1 MTPEDTIIFSTP
13 GSGGFDEVPG
23 AQVGPYKLISPLGE
37 GGFGSVWLAE
47 RRHPF
52 VQRVALKLV
61 KAGMDSKAVV
71 ARFDQ
76 ERQALAVMN
85 HPGIAK
91 VFDGGLTAQGR
102 PYFAMEYVKG
112 EPITEFCDRV
122 KLSID
127 ERLKLFEQACEAVQH
142 AHLKGIVHRDLK
154 PGNVLA
160 FMVEGEGA
168 KLKVIDFGVAKA
180 MSQRMT
186 EHTIFTET
194 GQMIGTPEYMSPEQ
208 ADPTGGD
215 IDTRSDIYSL
225 GVLLYELLVGATPFD
240 AKELR
245 KKAYGEIQRTIREQD
260 PPSPSAR
267 LSTISTKDR
276 EAVSRI
282 ESARKLRAAD
292 LVRRLRGELEWI
304 PQKAMRKEPQH
315 RYQTAIALAEDVRN
329 YLQGKPIAAAPES
342 SAYRMRKYVR
352 RNRGLVIGVGA
363 VMTALVVGLGVA
375 TWQWRV
381 AEAARDVAI
390 NQEAAADA
398 ARKDALSERN
408 AAESARVAA
417 DGARAAAD
425 LDRLKAESELVR
437 SNNFLTA
444 ITINSALKASQLGQY
459 EQLRN
464 DLATLEGLGQ
474 RNRFDVCLAVAES
487 DKSVGELIWGQEDRR
502 PRYVSSITFSPD
514 GKTLASGGSSFRLW
528 DATTGRALGEPLR
541 IDDGG
546 NSHSV
551 KSVAFSP
558 DGKTLASGGE
568 DGTVRLWDAATG
580 RAFDEPVLRRNKGDG
595 YRGVNGVAFSPDGKT
610 IAWIDGDLIRLWDT
624 VTGKTLGEPLRGHDD
639 RATSLAFSPDGKTLA
654 SGSWDETIRLWDV
667 ATGRTVGELLRGHE
681 SRRRS
686 GVTSVAFSPDGTTLA
701 SGSNDATVRLWDVA
715 TREAL
720 GDLLRGHQGAVESVA
735 FRPDGTTLAS
745 GSSDNTIRLW
755 DATTGQALGEP
766 LRGHAGDVK
775 SVAFSPDGNTLASGG
790 GDSVRLWD
798 TTTRRAMGEPL
809 SGNWAAVT
817 SVAFSPDG
825 KTLASGSD
833 DDTIRLWDTATGR
846 ALGELLCGHTEG
858 VNSVAFSPEGN
869 TLASGSNDDT
879 IRLWNTATG
888 RALGEPLRGHEDNVT
903 SVAFSP
909 DGKTLASGSSD
920 HTIRLWD
927 TATDRALGEPL
938 RGHEDNVTSVAF
950 SPDGKTLASG
960 SWDDTIRLWDTATGR
975 ALGEPL
981 RSHRQVQSV
990 AFSPDGTMLASG
1002 GSWDNTIRLWNIAT
1016 GQPLGEP
1023 LRGQNSAVTSVA
1035 FCPDGK
1041 TLASAGKDIRLWDVA
1056 TGRVLGDPLCGE
1068 YEISPYYSISANSV
1082 AFSPDGKL
1090 LASGG
1095 GDTTIHLWDAVPLR
1109 DRIGHIR
1116 ARLAMVDEVRV
1127 MLTSQLP
1134 TLGTDRA
1141 AVTKLQESVLAD
1153 PRFTGD
1159 LRKAA
1164 LIVVGE
1170 VDFARQYETERLVW
1184 ECEEAYDQKKKDWP
1198 LVLQRL
1204 AQFAP
1209 EDIVWRDYPAFWNEV
1224 VWAGLTEL
1232 PHDSPAR
1239 DLKMLLKYAERAVKI
1254 LRREQGD
1261 SPLDGGTLSEIGNAL
1276 ATVARTHW
1284 ELGDKGKALEVQRE
1298 AVTVSAA
1305 ALETI
1310 SDEQAKAMHAEI
1322 KATLKLYE
1330 SLPAGAALPTAA
1342 APDTPAPTPIP

>member
-1 MTPEDTIIFSTP
+1 VTPEDTIIFGTP

-240 AKELR
+240 GKELR

-282 ESARKLRAAD
+282 ESARKLRASD

-381 AEAARDVAI
+381 AEDARQDAVTAK
-390 NQEAAADA
+390 EAAVA
-398 ARKDALSERN
+398 SE
-408 AAESARVAA
+408 AKA

-425 LDRLKAESELVR
+425 RDRLKAESELVR

-444 ITINSALKASQLGQY
+444 ITVSSALKASQSGQY

-474 RNRFDVCLAVAES
+474 RNRFDVSFAVAES
-487 DKSVGELIWGQEDRR
+487 DESLGGPLRGHKEHSDPPANKISNGIHSVA
-502 PRYVSSITFSPD
+502 FSPD
-514 GKTLASGGSSFRLW
+514 GKTLASGSHDDTIRLW
-528 DATTGRALGEPLR
+528 DVATGRARGELLPGRGQPAFSPDGKLLASGSQDGTIHMWDVATGRARGEPMRGHQLVTHVAFSPDGKTLANVSWTNTIRLWDVATGRALGDPLHGGQDGVLSIAFSPDGKTLTSGSRDAIIIWDVLTRRAFGQPLCGHDEGTVACVAFSPDRKTVAIGKWDHTIYLWDTATRRALGEPLR
-541 IDDGG
+541 GHENPVGCIAFSADGKTLASG
-546 NSHSV
+546 SMDKNIRLWDVATHRALGEPLRGHESTVACVAFSPDGKTLASGSGDCTIRLWDTVTACALREPLAVAHDLFRMAGGITYSPDGHTLASV
-551 KSVAFSP
+551 GPGDIVRLWDTATGRARGISLSGHEDMVKCVAFSPDGKVLASGSNDWTIRLWDAATGRAIGEPLRGHEEYDNIPDALSNTLPGILSVAFSP
-558 DGKTLASGGE
+558 DGKTLASGGGDE
-568 DGTVRLWDAATG
+568 TIRLWDVTTG
-580 RAFDEPVLRRNKGDG
+580 QALCDPLRGHKN
-595 YRGVNGVAFSPDGKT
+595 YVMSVAFSPNGKILASGGQDDT
-610 IAWIDGDLIRLWDT
+610 IRLWDT
-624 VTGKTLGEPLRGHDD
+624 STRRVIGEPLRGHQGFVNCV
-639 RATSLAFSPDGKTLA
+639 SFSPDGKTLA
-654 SGSWDETIRLWDV
+654 SGS
-667 ATGRTVGELLRGHE
+667 
-681 SRRRS
+681 
-686 GVTSVAFSPDGTTLA
+686 
-701 SGSNDATVRLWDVA
+701 
-715 TREAL
+715 
-720 GDLLRGHQGAVESVA
+720 GDS
-735 FRPDGTTLAS
+735 
-745 GSSDNTIRLW
+745 TIRLW
-755 DATTGQALGEP
+755 DAETGRTIGDP
-766 LRGHAGDVK
+766 LRGHEG
-775 SVAFSPDGNTLASGG
+775 SV
-790 GDSVRLWD
+790 
-798 TTTRRAMGEPL
+798 EC
-809 SGNWAAVT
+809 
-817 SVAFSPDG
+817 VAFSPDG
-825 KTLASGSD
+825 KTLASKDRGSGGNASF
-833 DDTIRLWDTATGR
+833 RLWDTATGR
-846 ALGELLCGHTEG
+846 PLG
-858 VNSVAFSPEGN
+858 
-869 TLASGSNDDT
+869 D
-879 IRLWNTATG
+879 
-888 RALGEPLRGHEDNVT
+888 PLRGHEGSILGENFG
-903 SVAFSP
+903 VAFSP
-909 DGKTLASGSSD
+909 DGKALASWSAD
-920 HTIRLWD
+920 NFIR
-927 TATDRALGEPL
+927 
-938 RGHEDNVTSVAF
+938 
-950 SPDGKTLASG
+950 
-960 SWDDTIRLWDTATGR
+960 
-975 ALGEPL
+975 
-981 RSHRQVQSV
+981 Q
-990 AFSPDGTMLASG
+990 
-1002 GSWDNTIRLWNIAT
+1002 WN
-1016 GQPLGEP
+1016 
-1023 LRGQNSAVTSVA
+1023 
-1035 FCPDGK
+1035 
-1041 TLASAGKDIRLWDVA
+1041 
-1056 TGRVLGDPLCGE
+1056 
-1068 YEISPYYSISANSV
+1068 
-1082 AFSPDGKL
+1082 
-1090 LASGG
+1090 
-1095 GDTTIHLWDAVPLR
+1095 AVPLR
-1109 DRIGHIR
+1109 DRIGDIR
-1116 ARLAMVDEVRV
+1116 ARLAMVDEVRI
-1127 MLTSQLP
+1127 MLAPQLA
-1134 TLGTDRA
+1134 TLGTDGA
-1141 AVTKLQESVLAD
+1141 TVTALQESVLTD

-1159 LRKAA
+1159 LRTAA
-1164 LIVVGE
+1164 LIVIGE
-1170 VDFARQYETERLVW
+1170 LDLARQAEAERLLA
-1184 ECEEAYDQKKKDWP
+1184 EINEAVLQNDWS
-1198 LVLQRL
+1198 LVLRRL
-1204 AQFAP
+1204 TTIAP
-1209 EDIVWRDYPAFWNEV
+1209 TYTWMDAVFWNDV
-1224 VWAGLTEL
+1224 AWAGLTEL
-1232 PHDSPAR
+1232 PAGAPGR
-1239 DLKMLLKYAERAVKI
+1239 DLNQLLIYAERAVKL
-1254 LRREQGD
+1254 LRNGQGYVL
-1261 SPLDGGTLSEIGNAL
+1261 PNMDGTVGELGNAL
-1276 ATVARTHW
+1276 DTLARAHW
-1284 ELGDKGKALEVQRE
+1284 ELGDKTKAIDVQRE
-1298 AVTVSAA
+1298 AVTESAA
-1305 ALETI
+1305 ALGTKP
-1310 SDEQAKAMHAEI
+1310 DDQAKAMHAEI
-1322 KATLKLYE
+1322 EATLKLYE
-1330 SLPAGAALPTAA
+1330 SLPAGAALPKEAT
-1342 APDTPAPTPIP
+1342 PDTSAPTPNP